1 MTAGIMKTA
10 GIGGTFNI
18 LHKGHRA
25 LLDRAFECADFVY
38 IGITS
43 DEMAASYRGVK
54 VRSFRDRRRALLK
67 FLHSRSYGKKFT
79 ILPLKD
85 RYGIAL
91 TRDLD
96 CLVVSPE
103 TLPVAE
109 EINRLRRES
118 GKGEIHVELVD
129 FVLAE
134 DGMPISATRIA
145 HREITSEGEIETLFT
160 EKNFPMDMIEVWSEE
175 SGKEPLLLHICCAPC
190 LAFPLRRLSE
200 EFLLI
205 GFFYNTNI
213 QPFMEY
219 RHRLEALREF
229 SRRKRLRV
237 IFRDIYDPEYFITN
251 IVQTG
256 LEMGKRCTFC
266 YRDRLEAAAGLAERL
281 GIERFSTTLLSSP
294 YQLHELVKE
303 TGMALAQKKGL
314 NFHYF
319 DTREGYHE
327 GVREVR
333 EMGLYV
339 QKYCGCLFSERDRFY
354 KKLILD

>member
-1 MTAGIMKTA
+1 MAAGIMKTA

-38 IGITS
+38 IGVTS
-43 DEMAASYRGVK
+43 DEMAASYRGIK
-54 VRSFRDRRRALLK
+54 VRSFKERRKALLK
-67 FLHSRSYGKKFT
+67 FLHTRNYGKKFT

-103 TLPVAE
+103 TLPVAD

-118 GKGEIHVELVD
+118 GRKEIRIELVD

-134 DGMPISATRIA
+134 DGRPISATRVA
-145 HREITSEGEIETLFT
+145 RREITPEGEIETLFT
-160 EKNFPMDMIEVWSEE
+160 EKNFPAEMVRVWSEE

-190 LAFPLRRLSE
+190 LAFPFQSLSQ

-229 SRRKRLRV
+229 SRIKRLRI

-256 LEMGKRCTFC
+256 LEMGRRCTFC
-266 YRDRLEAAAGLAERL
+266 YRHRLEAAAGLAEKL
-281 GIERFSTTLLSSP
+281 GIKLFSTTLLSSP
-294 YQLHELVKE
+294 YQLHELVRKTGE
-303 TGMALAQKKGL
+303 TLAEEKALT
-314 NFHYF
+314 FHYF
-319 DTREGYHE
+319 DTRENYYR
-327 GVREVR
+327 GVNEVR

-354 KKLILD
+354 RKLIPD